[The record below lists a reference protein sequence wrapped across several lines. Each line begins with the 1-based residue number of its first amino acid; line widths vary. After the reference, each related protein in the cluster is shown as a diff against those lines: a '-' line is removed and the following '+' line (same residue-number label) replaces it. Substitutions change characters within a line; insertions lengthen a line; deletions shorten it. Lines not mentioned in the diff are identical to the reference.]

1 MGITARQ
8 QRVFDKNQ
16 SVDKSMKEAIVLQ
29 EKTFLTKTAERLSAL
44 KSGKW
49 KEYKNKT
56 KRTVNELVRGEKTYL
71 PKKK

>member
-16 SVDKSMKEAIVLQ
+16 SVDKSMKEAIALQ
-29 EKTFLTKTAERLSAL
+29 EKNVYANAEKNMTKLKAGKLGRVAKAKRWFKELS
-44 KSGKW
+44 G
-49 KEYKNKT
+49 
-56 KRTVNELVRGEKTYL
+56 GEKTYL